1 MVDLKSKLVSL
12 KSGGPLGLLFVALC
26 CLGLATSAWSAS
38 DDDKDDDKVEP
49 VKVIKGR
56 EKTLTI
62 PLGISK
68 TLEFNFE
75 IGPVYLTDS
84 RVVAFQRVQDGGD
97 KIKKL
102 LLIPKN
108 SGSTDMTI
116 FDANGTP
123 RITYLVRVT
132 REDIGGLISQLEELL
147 GDIEGLKVR
156 SLAGTII
163 LDGEILLPRD
173 MIRIFRVL
181 DAMKDTRDQKKRE
194 VPIRNLA
201 TISKL
206 TMNIL
211 AERIE
216 REIGSPE
223 ITARVVNNNIFLE
236 GTADGPFEADRAI
249 EIARTYL
256 PEVFAEKVKGEGGEV
271 KPKQVGGIGGGIPG
285 IVDLLRLRPPT
296 ANPPAQDIKITM
308 NFVELSNDY
317 SRNFNFEWRPLATDQ
332 STVKYDTNAG
342 ELTAGIV
349 ATVSSL
355 LPKLFT
361 ARDHGHARI
370 LKQQQIIVKDKG
382 DLAIVDSSLQI
393 FTRTVDDKGNSSFL
407 PIDIKN
413 RTAVRAATIA
423 GSDSIELGLQ
433 IELAAP
439 AGAPVAGAPPSI
451 ARNILQTQV
460 IIKNGESAAL
470 GGNAVDQ
477 SLSNYNKLPG
487 GQGAQGAGGT
497 PIFNFSRSK
506 AFVRNKSQ
514 YIIFVTPEVI
524 RTASA
529 ATEDMTRKFRLNAGE
544 R

>member
-1 MVDLKSKLVSL
+1 MVDLKTKPESL
-12 KSGGPLGLLFVALC
+12 KLRSPLRFLLVVL
-26 CLGLATSAWSAS
+26 CLGLATSGWAEVEE
-38 DDDKDDDKVEP
+38 KDDDKVEP

-56 EKTLTI
+56 EKTLTV

-75 IGPVYLTDS
+75 IGPVYLTDGG
-84 RVVAFQRVQDGGD
+84 VVAFQRVQDGSD

-116 FDANGTP
+116 FDVNGTP

-132 REDIGGLISQLEELL
+132 REDIGGLMSQLEELL
-147 GDIEGLKVR
+147 GDIEGLKVK

-296 ANPPAQDIKITM
+296 ASPPAQDIKITM

-317 SRNFNFEWRPLATDQ
+317 SRNFNFEWRPLASDQ

-349 ATVSSL
+349 ATISSL

-433 IELAAP
+433 IELSAP

-477 SLSNYNKLPG
+477 SLSNYNNAPG
-487 GQGAQGAGGT
+487 GGGAQGAGGT
-497 PIFNFSRSK
+497 PLFNFSRSK
-506 AFVRNKSQ
+506 SFIRNKSQ

>member
-1 MVDLKSKLVSL
+1 MDIEVKKTWFKRSSLTWAILCLV
-12 KSGGPLGLLFVALC
+12 LLASANVIAL
-26 CLGLATSAWSAS
+26 
-38 DDDKDDDKVEP
+38 DEDEKEKEDKIEP

-75 IGPVYLTDS
+75 IGPVYLTDAG
-84 RVVAFQRVQDGGD
+84 VVSFQRVQDGSD

-102 LLIPKN
+102 LMIPKN
-108 SGSTDMTI
+108 SGTTDMTI
-116 FDANGTP
+116 FDASGAP

-132 REDIGGLISQLEELL
+132 REDLGQVMAQLEELM
-147 GDIEGLKVR
+147 GDIEGLKVKT
-156 SLAGTII
+156 LGGTII

-181 DAMKDTRDQKKRE
+181 DAVKDRDQKKKE
-194 VPIRNLA
+194 VPIRNLT

-223 ITARVVNNNIFLE
+223 ITSRVVNNNIFLE
-236 GTADGPFEADRAI
+236 GTAEGPFEADRAI

-256 PEVFAEKVKGEGGEV
+256 PEVFAEKTKGEGGEV
-271 KPKQVGGIGGGIPG
+271 KPKSVGGIGGGIPG

-296 ANPPAQDIKITM
+296 ASPPPQDIKVTM

-317 SRNFNFEWRPLATDQ
+317 SKAFSFEWRPLGSDT
-332 STVKYDTNAG
+332 STVKYDTSLG
-342 ELTAGIV
+342 ELSANLV

-355 LPKLFT
+355 LPKLVT

-370 LKQQQIIVKDKG
+370 LKQQQIIVKDRG
-382 DLAIVDSSLQI
+382 DPAIVDSTLTIYSRVI
-393 FTRTVDDKGNSSFL
+393 DEKGNSSFA
-407 PIDIKN
+407 PIDIRN
-413 RTAVRAATIA
+413 RTVVKAATLA

-439 AGAPVAGAPPSI
+439 LNAPAGNSPPAVAK
-451 ARNILQTQV
+451 NIMQTQV
-460 IIKNGESAAL
+460 IIKNGDSAAL

-477 SLSNYNKLPG
+477 SLSSYNKNPSSG
-487 GQGAQGAGGT
+487 GGAQAANST
-497 PIFNFSRSK
+497 PLFNLQRAKS
-506 AFVRNKSQ
+506 FVRNKTQ

>member
-1 MVDLKSKLVSL
+1 MRDEQKAIMLR
-12 KSGGPLGLLFVALC
+12 LGLKALAVF
-26 CLGLATSAWSAS
+26 CLVVGAKAGRAEVVE
-38 DDDKDDDKVEP
+38 DVDNDKVEP

-56 EKTLTI
+56 EKTLTL

-68 TLEFNFE
+68 VLEFNFE
-75 IGPVYLTDS
+75 IGPVYLTDTGVLS
-84 RVVAFQRVQDGGD
+84 FQRVGDGGD
-97 KIKKL
+97 KDKVKKL
-102 LLIPKN
+102 QLIPKN
-108 SGSTDMTI
+108 PGTTDMTI

-123 RITYLVRVT
+123 RITYLVRIT
-132 REDIGGLISQLEELL
+132 REDMGQVISQLEELL
-147 GDIEGLKVR
+147 GDIEGLKIKT
-156 SLAGTII
+156 LGGTII
-163 LDGEILLPRD
+163 MDGEILLPRD

-181 DAMKDTRDQKKRE
+181 DAVKDTRDQKKKE
-194 VPIRNLA
+194 VPIKNIC

-256 PEVFAEKVKGEGGEV
+256 PEVFAEKTKGEGGEV

-296 ANPPAQDIKITM
+296 SSPPAQDIKITM

-317 SRNFNFEWRPLATDQ
+317 SKTFDFSWRPLAGDS
-332 STVKYDTNAG
+332 STVKYDTSLG
-342 ELTAGIV
+342 ELSANLV

-355 LPKLFT
+355 LPKLVT

-370 LKQQQIIVKDKG
+370 LKQQQIIVKDRG
-382 DLAIVDSSLQI
+382 DLAIVDSSLSI
-393 FTRTVDDKGNSSFL
+393 YTRVVDDKGNSSFQKV
-407 PIDIKN
+407 DIVNK
-413 RTAVRAATIA
+413 TAVRAATIA

-433 IELAAP
+433 IELSAPINAP
-439 AGAPVAGAPPSI
+439 AGNSPPAVAS
-451 ARNILQTQV
+451 NKLQTQV
-460 IIKNGESAAL
+460 VIKNGESAAL

-477 SLSNYNKLPG
+477 SLSSYNKNPQSSG
-487 GQGAQGAGGT
+487 GAQSANST
-497 PIFNFSRSK
+497 PLFNFQRGKS
-506 AFVRNKSQ
+506 FVRTKTQ

-529 ATEDMTRKFRLNAGE
+529 ATEDMTRKFRLNAGD

>member
-1 MVDLKSKLVSL
+1 MRDVKKTSL
-12 KSGGPLGLLFVALC
+12 QKRFGLTWSTAVLC
-26 CLGLATSAWSAS
+26 LLAGVMPVRAEVVEDA
-38 DDDKDDDKVEP
+38 DGDKVEP

-56 EKTLTI
+56 EKTMTV

-75 IGPVYLTDS
+75 IGPVYLTDAG
-84 RVVAFQRVQDGGD
+84 VVSFQRVQDGGD

-108 SGSTDMTI
+108 PGTTDMTI

-123 RITYLVRVT
+123 RITYLVRIT
-132 REDIGGLISQLEELL
+132 REDIGQVISQLEELL
-147 GDIEGLKVR
+147 GDIEGLKIKT
-156 SLAGTII
+156 LGGTII
-163 LDGEILLPRD
+163 MDGEILLPRD

-181 DAMKDTRDQKKRE
+181 DAVKDTRDQKKKE
-194 VPIRNLA
+194 VPIKNIT

-256 PEVFAEKVKGEGGEV
+256 PEVFAEKTKGEGGEV

-296 ANPPAQDIKITM
+296 SSPPAQDIKITM

-317 SRNFNFEWRPLATDQ
+317 SKTFDFSWRPLAGDS
-332 STVKYDTNAG
+332 STIRYDTSLG
-342 ELTAGIV
+342 ELSANLV

-355 LPKLFT
+355 LPKLIT

-370 LKQQQIIVKDKG
+370 LKQQQIIVKDRG
-382 DLAIVDSSLQI
+382 DLAIVDSSLRI
-393 FTRTVDDKGNSSFL
+393 FTRVVDDKGNSSFQ
-407 PIDIKN
+407 PVDIVNK
-413 RTAVRAATIA
+413 TAVRAATIA

-433 IELAAP
+433 IELSAP
-439 AGAPVAGAPPSI
+439 INAPSGNSPPSV
-451 ARNILQTQV
+451 ASNKLQTQV
-460 IIKNGESAAL
+460 VIKNGESAAL

-477 SLSNYNKLPG
+477 SLSSYNKNPTSG
-487 GQGAQGAGGT
+487 GAQAANST
-497 PIFNFSRSK
+497 PLFNFQRGKS
-506 AFVRNKSQ
+506 FVRTKTQ

-529 ATEDMTRKFRLNAGE
+529 ATEDMTRKFRLNAGD